1 MELFVLYLAGCIIAF
16 LILDKQYTDNL
27 PQSIECND
35 ACAVYAFGTML
46 SWITVII
53 YLYNKC
59 FNKE

>member
-16 LILDKQYTDNL
+16 LILDKQYTGNL
-27 PQSIECND
+27 PQSLECDD
-35 ACAVYAFGTML
+35 ACTVYAFGTML

>member
-27 PQSIECND
+27 SQSLECDD
-35 ACAVYAFGTML
+35 ACTVYAFGTML